1 MIRAASQHP
10 ALQPSQRRPLS
21 VMLALAFAVLA
32 ATVVTAL
39 RNHLRPPHHRT
50 LPAEPFEWKQPH
62 RLDRLED
69 RTLSARLHALL
80 LRIFS
85 GTSSHGNLFYRID
98 CRGG

>member
-39 RNHLRPPHHRT
+39 RNHLRPPHHR
-50 LPAEPFEWKQPH
+50 PCQ
-62 RLDRLED
+62 RSR
-69 RTLSARLHALL
+69 SN
-80 LRIFS
+80 
-85 GTSSHGNLFYRID
+85 GNSRID
-98 CRGG
+98 